1 MSDDTDT
8 LHARVPGRAPER
20 DNENALRKYPFAD
33 AATCRN
39 DACILPSGALVD
51 AQIMLFGDAQ
61 TAWLSKIDADGRI
74 HVSTDAGAFASSDD
88 PISPGATVVLHT
100 VDDGAETYAGVV
112 VCGGV
117 DPVSALLAC
126 GEQAFARAGTTFAE
140 DAVTRFGIPSVT
152 GFRLDDGNVV
162 CGDVRFV
169 GTGGC
174 DVATFATHDGRRCL
188 MVSVIGESAESA
200 CNECVSGIRLLNDNV
215 AFTAYVHPLS
225 PFTIL
230 LSLRG
235 ARMSDGTSSESFLD
249 QNTICAHVQ
258 KSNRSSPRALGSVI
272 AGISGPDAPEEPE
285 DPGDAGD
292 DGSDPADP
300 SDLTNPPVAED
311 PPGAAPNVGT
321 YLFCTH
327 VPTDGAWTL
336 RYDTTR
342 TYSVGDLLVSADT
355 GPIPVPPNLD
365 YDGYEYRFTGYY
377 TAPDEM
383 VTGSPETG
391 ERVIDATGRAAV
403 AGATAVAGSVMLY
416 AHWLAIPKPTTISFL
431 PEANPTGYGTLHVVA
446 DSTTGYDSPVK
457 IVGIQASLK
466 TEPPTHNAG
475 ILTDGGAQLSDR
487 VINPPTTAG
496 GIEISI
502 RGIDKLNLL

>member
-8 LHARVPGRAPER
+8 LHARGPGRAPER

-61 TAWLSKIDADGRI
+61 DAWLSKIDADGRI
-74 HVSTDAGAFASSDD
+74 HVSTDAGAFAASDD
-88 PISPGATVVLHT
+88 PIAPGAAVVLHT

-117 DPVSALLAC
+117 EPVSALLAC
-126 GEQAFARAGTTFAE
+126 GEQTFTRAGTTFAE
-140 DAVTRFGIPSVT
+140 TAVTRFGIPSVT

-169 GTGGC
+169 GTDGC

-200 CNECVSGIRLLNDNV
+200 RNACVSGIRLLNDNV

-235 ARMSDGTSSESFLD
+235 ARMSDGTSSASFLD

-258 KSNRSSPRALGSVI
+258 KSNRSSPRALGSAI
-272 AGISGPDAPEEPE
+272 GGISDPEEPEEPDAPAAPEEP
-285 DPGDAGD
+285 GDGDGAG
-292 DGSDPADP
+292 AEP
-300 SDLTNPPVAED
+300 SD
-311 PPGAAPNVGT
+311 PPGAAPDVGT

-355 GPIPVPPNLD
+355 GPIPVPSNLD

-403 AGATAVAGSVMLY
+403 SGSTAVAGSVMLY

-431 PEANPTGYGTLHVVA
+431 PEANPTGYGTLHVVS

-457 IVGIQASLK
+457 IVGIQAELK
-466 TEPPTHNAG
+466 TEPPVDDSDIRAS
-475 ILTDGGAQLSDR
+475 DGASLSDR